1 MLFRSGIV
9 DIGIWDVIK
18 PSQLFIPL
26 DVHVGNTARDLGL
39 LLRRSDDRR
48 AAVELTRL
56 LATRRPADPTWFD
69 YALFGIGVGGGAM
82 KPDADGL
89 VL

>member
-1 MLFRSGIV
+1 MTAIR
-9 DIGIWDVIK
+9 DIL
-18 PSQLFIPL
+18 SQNI
-26 DVHVGNTARDLGL
+26 
-39 LLRRSDDRR
+39 
-48 AAVELTRL
+48 TRL